1 MERASI
7 APMPWELTMSEV
19 QIVTAGPGQV
29 EALVDLYNDIF
40 RPPQTV
46 EFFKRRFL
54 GRYNVIML
62 FATVDGRPIGFVIG
76 FELKPSM
83 FYMWLCGVVP
93 DYRRAGV
100 AAQLM
105 EGLHAW
111 AAEHEYQYVRTECHN
126 RHREILKIAVE
137 LGYDVVGVRWDSE
150 RAENLIVF
158 EKVLSD

>member
-1 MERASI
+1 
-7 APMPWELTMSEV
+7 MSEV
-19 QIVTAGPGQV
+19 QIVTAGVGQIDV
-29 EALVDLYNDIF
+29 LADLHNDIF
-40 RPPQTV
+40 RPPQTA

-54 GRYNVIML
+54 GRYNVVIL
-62 FATVDGRPIGFVIG
+62 FATIDDRPVGFVVG

-83 FYMWLCGVVP
+83 YYIWLCGVHA

-111 AAEHEYQYVRTECHN
+111 AAEHEYQYVRMECHN
-126 RHREILKIAVE
+126 RHREVLRLAVE
-137 LGYDVVGVRWDSE
+137 LNYDIVGIRWDSE
-150 RAENLIVF
+150 RADNLIVF